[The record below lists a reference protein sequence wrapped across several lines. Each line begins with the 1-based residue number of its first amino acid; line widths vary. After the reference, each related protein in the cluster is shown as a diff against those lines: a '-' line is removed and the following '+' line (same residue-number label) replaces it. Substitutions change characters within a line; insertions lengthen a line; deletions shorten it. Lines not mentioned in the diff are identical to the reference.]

1 MRYGKVVSVALHGID
16 GIMVEIEIALLQGL
30 PGFEIV
36 GLGDSAIRESKNRIQ
51 AAIRNSGFNFPSS
64 KITASLAPAWLRKT
78 GSGYDLPLAVAILI
92 ASGQVRLHRAYQG
105 RWPALFGELSLDGQ
119 VRPIP
124 GVFNRVARCADDG
137 VRHVLLPLANW
148 AEGRAVGAE
157 NLSLLPI
164 DSLKACVD
172 CLHKDPAALD
182 VPESLTD
189 HEREVSEGLPHPALV
204 ESIVGQDR
212 AIRALAI
219 AAAGWHPVLLLGS
232 PGSGKTAM
240 AACLPWILPALD
252 PAEAKLIT
260 RIHSAAGLLQST
272 NGLVQKRPYCA
283 PHFSLTRASL
293 LGGGSPPQPGLCSLS
308 HRGVLFLDELTL
320 IDSRTLDALR
330 QPLEAQQVTLS
341 RLKSQLSYPADFL
354 LVAAANPCPCGL
366 YFEPGTR
373 CHCAPETVARH
384 LGKIS
389 GPLLDRIDLAVE
401 VLRPGEKAMK
411 QSVRARDL
419 RSDSGWQT
427 STLQQRIADCWA
439 RQKER
444 CAAHDLLPVQNSRLQ
459 HPDLAKILEISEP
472 VLAVAQRA
480 AEHHLLSVRGFQK
493 VLRVARTIADF
504 EASYAVQAD
513 HVLEALQYRLR
524 EPVRGQA

>member
-105 RWPALFGELSLDGQ
+105 HWPVLFGELSLDGQ

-124 GVFNRVARCADDG
+124 GVFNRVARCADDR
-137 VRHVLLPLANW
+137 VRHVLLPLANL
-148 AEGRAVGAE
+148 AEGRAVAAE

-172 CLHKDPAALD
+172 CLQSDPATLAI
-182 VPESLTD
+182 PESLAD
-189 HEREVSEGLPHPALV
+189 HDRVVDERLPQIALV

-240 AACLPWILPALD
+240 AACLPGLLPPPD

-272 NGLVQKRPYCA
+272 NGLVQIRPYCA

-366 YFEPGTR
+366 YYEPGTR
-373 CHCAPETVARH
+373 CRCSPDTVARH

-401 VLRPGEKAMK
+401 VLRPNEAAIK
-411 QSVRARDL
+411 QSVRV
-419 RSDSGWQT
+419 SDQAKDNLWQT
-427 STLQQRIADCWA
+427 QVLQKRIANCWDIQ
-439 RQKER
+439 RER
-444 CAAHDLLPVQNSRLQ
+444 CWSKGLEPLQNSRLH
-459 HPDLAKILEISEP
+459 HPDLARILEVSDS
-472 VLAVAQRA
+472 VLGVAQRA
-480 AEHHLLSVRGFQK
+480 AEHHQLSVRGFQK

-504 EASYAVQAD
+504 ESSTNVLSD
-513 HVLEALQYRLR
+513 HILEALQYRLR
-524 EPVRGQA
+524 EPGQGRS